1 MFLFYYIITYLQE
14 ECLDN
19 CVRLALCPILFL
31 SKKVLIY
38 GKIGSLLY
46 EEMSCQTSLKF

>member
-1 MFLFYYIITYLQE
+1 MSIVYMCKIFDYEIFVIVESGT
-14 ECLDN
+14 
-19 CVRLALCPILFL
+19 VWAALFL

-46 EEMSCQTSLKF
+46 EEISCQTSLKF

>member
-1 MFLFYYIITYLQE
+1 MKNDLIIVLG
-14 ECLDN
+14 L
-19 CVRLALCPILFL
+19 VLCPTLFL